1 MLLPV
6 QTAIGHWC
14 EMMFPLY
21 SILRTEPGFARPAAQ
36 FVLLH
41 LKRSHLMEWVSHFSS
56 NTGLFRVPAVESEP
70 PTLEEQIRC
79 LTASSIIVR
88 MGAPLVLKHL
98 HSGTCSLRSIR

>member
-1 MLLPV
+1 M

-41 LKRSHLMEWVSHFSS
+41 LKRSHLMEWVRPCCRAWRTLPACLHHLSMQGPQARGTVSS
-56 NTGLFRVPAVESEP
+56 QPATACCCKATGH
-70 PTLEEQIRC
+70 C
-79 LTASSIIVR
+79 
-88 MGAPLVLKHL
+88 
-98 HSGTCSLRSIR
+98 